1 MFKIQF
7 ISADDGGIS
16 LHSNDFE
23 YSAWKCLNKN
33 QLACALIQYDF
44 SGAFFTSSMDF
55 ASEEGFAN
63 DGDAK
68 EMFYQATV
76 IASKMKEETA

>member
-16 LHSNDFE
+16 LNFEDFD
-23 YSAWKCLNKN
+23 YNWLNKH
-33 QLACALIQYDF
+33 QLAQALIKYDF

-55 ASEEGFAN
+55 ASEYGFPE

-68 EMFYQATV
+68 KMFYEATV
-76 IASKMKEETA
+76 MASAIMKEERK